1 MQADEAH
8 TLPGAPSRSFSS
20 YQECC
25 HDERNAI
32 NFSLSSI
39 YIYFPVLAASTRF
52 VLFVQ
57 LLDRE
62 TKVESYAV
70 FIVNHR
76 NNINNV
82 NRLQDNDYVG

>member
-57 LLDRE
+57 LLDSSKLNRE

-76 NNINNV
+76 NNINNN
-82 NRLQDNDYVG
+82 NRL